1 MSQRIVEL
9 IDLCIFPN
17 LLIFTGISPSGA
29 ALCLVRSA
37 NFRKEDSPAWTLPS
51 RVASVGEIYNPDYS
65 FKLQQ
70 HNRSRRG
77 CPSIL
82 QNS

>member
-37 NFRKEDSPAWTLPS
+37 NFRKD
-51 RVASVGEIYNPDYS
+51 D
-65 FKLQQ
+65 
-70 HNRSRRG
+70 NRAVLLSG
-77 CPSIL
+77 K
-82 QNS
+82 